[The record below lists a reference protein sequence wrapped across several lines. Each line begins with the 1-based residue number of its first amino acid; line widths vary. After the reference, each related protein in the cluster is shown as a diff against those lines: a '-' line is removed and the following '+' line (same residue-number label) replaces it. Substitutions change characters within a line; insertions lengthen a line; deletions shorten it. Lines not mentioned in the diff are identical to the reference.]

1 MELHGGFQ
9 ALAAAAIFATGL
21 IGGALALRQGA
32 RAGGTTSPFTR
43 LASAGAAGVFLG
55 AGFIHMLGDSADHF
69 DRMLPD
75 IDFPIA
81 FAVAAIGFV
90 AVLAIERVLFRAPS
104 AAEGPYAYILILV
117 LGFHSLL
124 AGIAL
129 GVEDTA
135 LVGLA
140 IAIAIVAHKGAAA
153 FALAISFV
161 KAGMPR
167 RRAWG
172 LLVTFC
178 CITPAGIGLGML
190 IGNVLDHGTGEI
202 VEAVF
207 DALAA
212 GTFLYIAALDIIGE
226 EFAGQQHSH
235 LPGLTALLAGLGL
248 MAMIAIWT

>member
-1 MELHGGFQ
+1 MDLHYGFQ
-9 ALAAAAIFATGL
+9 ILAAAAIFATGL
-21 IGGALALRQGA
+21 IGGALAMRQGA
-32 RAGGTTSPFTR
+32 REGGATSSFTR
-43 LASAGAAGVFLG
+43 MAAAAAGGVFLG
-55 AGFIHMLGDSADHF
+55 AGFIHMLGDASDHF
-69 DRMLPD
+69 DAMLPD
-75 IDFPIA
+75 LDFPVA
-81 FAVAAIGFV
+81 YAVAAIGFV
-90 AVLAIERVLFRAPS
+90 AVLAIERVVFRAAT
-104 AAEGPYAYILILV
+104 AAEGPFAYILTVV

-167 RRAWG
+167 RRAWAM
-172 LLVTFC
+172 LVTFA
-178 CITPAGIGLGML
+178 CITPFGIGVGMV
-190 IGNVLDHGTGEI
+190 IGNVLDHGSGEI

-212 GTFLYIAALDIIGE
+212 GSFLYIAALDIIQE
-226 EFAGQQHSH
+226 EFGEGEHSH
-235 LPGLTALLAGLGL
+235 LPGFTALLAGLGL
-248 MAMIAIWT
+248 MALIAIWT